1 MKNADF
7 QLRPE
12 DLDFSFRADE
22 IAEIEARAEPEIR
35 TVQPR
40 AFKALDMG
48 IDIKARG
55 YHIFVSGAPGTG
67 RRSAVLKLLEEERSP
82 AGKSGSAEKPALSE
96 ALPDIVYLC
105 DFRHPQAPK
114 LARFPRGEARRFKK
128 DLHRLVENVKG
139 IARRQAQ
146 SPDFRKAESSY
157 LKEVE
162 DKENRLLSDFELELE
177 REGFKIVQAGP
188 EDARSTDIVPLK
200 DGEEST
206 FDDLKGLV
214 ESGALTQEAWEA
226 KRGAYYSH
234 VEKLKA
240 IFDELRQTRL
250 TLEERVEKTRVE
262 MIRPRIQSEVD
273 FLYSRHPLEA
283 LKGWVRDLE
292 RDMIAHSR
300 TFAESHEELEVQGT
314 PKIRSFFCRYGVNII
329 VDNSDQERL
338 PIVFEDVPS
347 QANLFGSI
355 EYQAE
360 EGDDPYPAY
369 LRIRAGSLL
378 RASGGYL
385 ILKAEDVVQE
395 EEAWAYLKRILQ
407 AGKLE
412 IQPQSGPFGPA
423 PAIIKPEPVEIDV
436 KIIMIG
442 NESSYDFLYQADQDF
457 QKLFKVCAEFDSS
470 MPRSPEAVKN
480 YISFMKKI
488 CLDESLRPLTREG
501 IAAVLEQGV
510 RLSEYRG
517 RLSTRFS
524 RIADLLRESDY
535 AARQSGSPSIG
546 ETEVRQAV
554 ENRAFLFSL
563 PEEKLGEMILSG
575 EIVLSVSGKAI
586 GRVNGL
592 AVHDRGF
599 YAFGMPAV
607 ISAQVAPGASG
618 VINIEGESGL
628 SGEIYDK
635 AVLIVEGF
643 LRSRYARSFPLSITA
658 SICFEQSYTAVEG
671 DSASSTAVYA
681 LLSAIAGLPLRQDV
695 AVTGSVNQMGQ
706 IQPVG
711 GVSEKIEGFYN
722 ICKKAGF
729 SGTQGVMI
737 PRQNVVNLT
746 LSREVREAVTDGRF
760 NVWAVSSIDEGIFVL
775 TGADPGSA
783 DGGGEFPRNGFNA
796 TVQDNL
802 KAMAELMRDYSS
814 A

>member
-1 MKNADF
+1 MKNEDY
-7 QLRPE
+7 QLRPDE
-12 DLDFSFRADE
+12 LDYSFRPDE
-22 IAEIEARAEPEIR
+22 VAELEALAEPEISL
-35 TVQPR
+35 VQPR

-48 IDIKARG
+48 IDIKAKG

-67 RRSAVLKLLEEERSP
+67 RRSAVLKLLEQRCGP
-82 AGKSGSAEKPALSE
+82 AGKPGNMDALVDL
-96 ALPDIVYLC
+96 AYLC

-114 LARFPRGEARRFKK
+114 LVRFPRGQARRFKK

-139 IARRQAQ
+139 IARRQSQ
-146 SPDFRKAESSY
+146 SPDFRKAESAY

-162 DKENRLLSDFELELE
+162 DKENRLLSDFELQLD
-177 REGFKIVQAGP
+177 REGFKIVQAGT
-188 EDARSTDIVPLK
+188 EEGRATDIVPLK
-200 DGEEST
+200 DGKESD
-206 FDDLKGLV
+206 FDELRGLV
-214 ESGALTQEAWEA
+214 DSGAMAEEEWER
-226 KRGAYYSH
+226 KRGDYYSH
-234 VEKLKA
+234 MERLKA
-240 IFDELRQTRL
+240 IFDELRQARAA
-250 TLEERVEKTRVE
+250 LEERVEKTRVE

-273 FLYSRHPLEA
+273 FLYSRHPLET
-283 LKGWVRDLE
+283 LKGWTRDLE
-292 RDMIAHSR
+292 RDITAHSR
-300 TFAESHEELEVQGT
+300 SFAESSDELESQGQ
-314 PKIRSFFCRYGVNII
+314 PKGRSFFCRYGVNII
-329 VDNSDQERL
+329 VDNSDKDRL
-338 PIVFEDVPS
+338 PVVFEDVPN

-369 LRIRAGSLL
+369 LRIRSGSLL

-385 ILKAEDVVQE
+385 ILIAEDVVLE
-395 EEAWAYLKRILQ
+395 EESWGYLKRILQ

-423 PAIIKPEPVEIDV
+423 PAIIKPEPVDIDV

-470 MPRSPEAVKN
+470 TPRVPEAVKN
-480 YISFMKKI
+480 YISFMKKV
-488 CLDESLRPLTREG
+488 CLDEGLLPLTRDG

-510 RLSEYRG
+510 RLSEYRN

-524 RIADLLRESDY
+524 RIADLLREADY
-535 AARQSGSPSIG
+535 AARGTGSASIG
-546 ETEVRQAV
+546 VAEVTKAV
-554 ENRAFLFSL
+554 ENRAYLFSL
-563 PEEKLGEMILSG
+563 PEEKMGEMILSG
-575 EIVLSVSGKAI
+575 EIVLAVSGTAI

-643 LRSRYARSFPLSITA
+643 LRSRYARAFPLSITA

-681 LLSAIAGLPLRQDV
+681 LLSAIARIPLRQDV

-737 PRQNVVNLT
+737 PRQNVGNLT
-746 LSREVREAVTDGRF
+746 LSREVRDAISDGRF
-760 NVWAVSSIDEGIFVL
+760 RIWAVSTIDEGIFVL
-775 TGADPGSA
+775 TGADPGIPDA
-783 DGGGEFPRNGFNA
+783 QGEFAQGGFNA
-796 TVQDNL
+796 MVLDNL
-802 KAMAELMRDYSS
+802 KAMAQLMRDYSS

>member
-1 MKNADF
+1 MRNDDF
-7 QLRPE
+7 QLKPE
-12 DLDFSFRADE
+12 ELDFSISAAGVAAMEAD
-22 IAEIEARAEPEIR
+22 AEPEVR
-35 TVQPR
+35 LVQPR
-40 AFKALDMG
+40 AFKALEMG

-55 YHIFVSGAPGTG
+55 YNIFVSGAPGTG
-67 RRSAVLKLLEEERSP
+67 RRSAVLKLLGQRCGP
-82 AGKSGSAEKPALSE
+82 ADALRDL
-96 ALPDIVYLC
+96 AYIC

-114 LARFPRGEARRFKK
+114 LVRFPRGQARKFKK
-128 DLHRLVENVKG
+128 DLHRLVENAKG
-139 IARRQAQ
+139 IARRQAA
-146 SPDFRKAESSY
+146 SPDFRKAESAY
-157 LKEVE
+157 LKEAE
-162 DKENRLLSDFELELE
+162 DKESRLLSDFEQELD

-188 EDARSTDIVPLK
+188 EESRSTDIVPLV
-200 DGEEST
+200 DGEESS
-206 FDDLKGLV
+206 FDALKELV
-214 ESGALTQEAWEA
+214 DSGAMAQEEWDR
-226 KRGAYYSH
+226 KRGAYYAH
-234 VEKLKA
+234 MDKLKA
-240 IFDELRQTRL
+240 IFDELRQSRL
-250 TLEERVEKTRVE
+250 SLEERVEKTRVE

-273 FLYSRHPLEA
+273 FLFSRHPLEE
-283 LKGWVRDLE
+283 LKGWIRDLE
-292 RDMIAHSR
+292 RDLIAHSK
-300 TFAESHEELEVQGT
+300 TFAESQEELEGQGS
-314 PKIRSFFCRYGVNII
+314 PKGRSFFCRYGVNII
-329 VDNSDQERL
+329 VDNSDQDRL
-338 PIVFEDVPS
+338 PIVFEDVPN

-369 LRIRAGSLL
+369 LRIRSGSLL

-407 AGKLE
+407 AGRLE

-423 PAIIKPEPVEIDV
+423 PALIKPEPVEIDV
-436 KIIMIG
+436 KIVMIG

-470 MPRSPEAVKN
+470 MPRSPEATRN
-480 YISFMKKI
+480 YLSFMKKVA
-488 CLDESLRPLTREG
+488 LDEGLLPLTPEG
-501 IAAVLEQGV
+501 MAAVLEQGV
-510 RLSEYRG
+510 RLSEYRD
-517 RLSTRFS
+517 RLSTRYS
-524 RIADLLRESDY
+524 RVADLLREADY
-535 AARQSGSPSIG
+535 AARGSGAARIG
-546 ETEVRQAV
+546 EAEVRRAV

-563 PEEKLGEMILSG
+563 PEEKLGDMILSG
-575 EIVLSVSGKAI
+575 EIVLAVSGKAV

-607 ISAQVAPGASG
+607 ISAQVSPGASG

-706 IQPVG
+706 VQPVG

-729 SGTQGVMI
+729 SGSQGVMI
-737 PRQNVVNLT
+737 PRQNVVNLV
-746 LSREVREAVTDGRF
+746 LSREVREAVADGRF
-760 NVWAVSSIDEGIFVL
+760 SVWAVSSIDEGISVL
-775 TGADPGSA
+775 TGEDPGRPNA
-783 DGGGEFPRNGFNA
+783 KGDFPSGGFNA
-796 TVQDNL
+796 RVTDNL
-802 KAMAELMRDYSS
+802 RAMAELMKDYSS
-814 A
+814 G